1 MELLSLGDS
10 LDDYGAGETW
20 WLGDSSTG
28 LGTVVSTDDAGKR
41 LELLYE
47 TQRLMAFLDGKLA
60 SLGCSTLPD
69 PFSSVR
75 SE

>member
-10 LDDYGAGETW
+10 LDDYGTSETW
-20 WLGDSSTG
+20 WSGDSGTG

-47 TQRLMAFLDGKLA
+47 TQRLMAFLDGKLKMFRK
-60 SLGCSTLPD
+60 SPRV
-69 PFSSVR
+69 F
-75 SE
+75 